1 MAGKRGVKRPPKLP
15 RFRSDEEAAEYFDT
29 HDTSAFLDALPEAG
43 PIIDA
48 RPPLKPI
55 SLRLPPETIEE
66 AKRVARRK
74 GIAYQTLLRLWIHER
89 IDRERRR
96 AS

>member
-1 MAGKRGVKRPPKLP
+1 MAGKRVLKPAKKVPN
-15 RFRSDEEAAEYFDT
+15 FRTDEEAAEFFDT
-29 HDTSAFLDALPEAG
+29 HDTSELLDALPEVG

-89 IDRERRR
+89 IDRERGR